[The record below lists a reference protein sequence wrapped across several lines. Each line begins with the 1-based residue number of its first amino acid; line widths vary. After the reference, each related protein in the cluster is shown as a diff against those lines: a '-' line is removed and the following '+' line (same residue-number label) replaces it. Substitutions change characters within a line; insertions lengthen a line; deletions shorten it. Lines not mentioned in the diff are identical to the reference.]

1 MPVDVSLISPDG
13 NTTITL
19 NAVKVAQ
26 RIQRDVK
33 INPIPAPSGVGR
45 AITVDLN
52 KYMKQFTI
60 TCSVTTGSALDKTQY
75 EEIEDAAQT
84 WSTQS
89 DNEGLSLLRY
99 STRQS
104 GGNKDYRVV
113 WLSVDLLEDVENA
126 PQVYTANI
134 ILQESHR
141 RGENYTISGTA
152 T

>member
-1 MPVDVSLISPDG
+1 MPIDVLLISPDDV
-13 NTTITL
+13 TTITL

-33 INPIPAPSGVGR
+33 VNPMPAPSSVGR
-45 AITVDLN
+45 TIVVDLN
-52 KYMKQFTI
+52 KYAKQFTI
-60 TCSVTTGSALDKTQY
+60 TASVTTGSALDKTQY

-89 DNEGLSLLRY
+89 DNEGLTLFRY
-99 STRQS
+99 STQQS
-104 GGNKDYRVV
+104 GANKDYRVV

-134 ILQESHR
+134 IVQEAHV
-141 RGENYTISGTA
+141 RGGNYSISGS
-152 T
+152 